1 VTQQYIDELVNTYA
15 SIREVWLLGSRADG
29 DTALSPWPESH
40 GHQKKLGLG
49 DTAGGLNWYKV
60 SDTETSYTQ
69 TKERNP
75 PSSPAI
81 LASRRP
87 CWYTGAHC
95 APHVAC
101 SRSYSSASSC

>member
-1 VTQQYIDELVNTYA
+1 VTQQYIDGLVNTYP

-29 DTALSPWPESH
+29 DTALSPWPESD

-60 SDTETSYTQ
+60 SDTEASYTQ

-75 PSSPAI
+75 PEFAGDISVAKAV
-81 LASRRP
+81 LVYRRP
-87 CWYTGAHC
+87 WCPARC
-95 APHVAC
+95 V
-101 SRSYSSASSC
+101 